1 MSGFFE
7 EAKRRNVYRVAAAY
21 IIGAA
26 GVIQMASAAF
36 PAWELPNWGLR
47 LVIVLLLLG
56 FPVALMLAWAYDITA
71 QGLVVTPTTAVPRA
85 HRRRNI
91 IMLVATGVTISAAA
105 GFFLLPRVSA
115 RKIDK
120 SIAVLPFENLSEEK
134 TNAFFA
140 DGMQDEILTNLSRIG
155 DLRVISRTSVMQYKS
170 GIARNLREIGQ
181 QLGVAHVVEGSVQR
195 SGNRVRINA
204 QLVDVRTDRH
214 LWGQTYDRDLADVFA
229 IQSEIAKTIADQLEA
244 KLSPAE
250 KDAIERAPTSD
261 ITAFDLY
268 TLAKNLCLTAFG
280 SSTTKANLLQAAD
293 LLNQAVARDPSF
305 LEAYCLLAFAHDGV
319 YWVGFDHT
327 PARLAQAE
335 SAVQAAS
342 RLQPNAGET
351 HLARAQNLYWGY
363 LDYDGALAELEV
375 AAQSLPNHP
384 RVVELKGYIER
395 RQGRWDE
402 SNRDLNRAIELDPQN
417 ILTLQQTAQNYQGLR
432 LYDDEKSLL
441 ARALAFEPNDAV
453 TKVQHAF
460 VELGS
465 KADTR
470 PLHQMIE
477 SIRAT
482 NPAAI
487 PSIAN
492 NWLLCALAERDGTA
506 AENALTAFGESP
518 ITFGSTENVLF
529 NRLFVEGV
537 IARMTKD
544 EDRARSAFIAARAEQ
559 EKIIQAQPNYGP
571 ALCVLG
577 LIDAGLGRREEA
589 LREGRRAVELLP
601 VEKDQV
607 GGNVMIKYLAM
618 IAAWLGD
625 KDLAFEQLAIAL
637 RRPSDLSYG
646 QLKLM
651 PFWDPLRGDPQFEK
665 LVEEAKQPVVL
676 K

>member
-1 MSGFFE
+1 MTGFFE

-21 IIGAA
+21 IIAAA

-56 FPVALMLAWAYDITA
+56 FPVALMLGWAYDITA
-71 QGLVVTPTTAVPRA
+71 QGLEVTPTMAVPRA

-115 RKIDK
+115 HKIDK

-134 TNAFFA
+134 TNVFFA
-140 DGMQDEILTNLSRIG
+140 DGMQDEILTNLARIA

-195 SGNRVRINA
+195 SGNRVRVNA

-214 LWGQTYDRDLADVFA
+214 LWGQTYDRDLADVFS
-229 IQSEIAKTIADQLEA
+229 IQSEIAKAIADQLEA

-268 TLAKNLCLTAFG
+268 TRAKNLCLTAFG
-280 SSTTKANLLQAAD
+280 SSTTKANLLRAAD

-305 LEAYCLLAFAHDGV
+305 FQAYCLLAFAHDGV

-342 RLQPNAGET
+342 LLQPNAGET

-375 AAQSLPNHP
+375 AEQGLPNDP
-384 RVVELKGYIER
+384 RVVGLKGYIER
-395 RQGRWDE
+395 RQGRWGE
-402 SNRDLNRAIELDPQN
+402 SNRDLKRAIELDPHN

-432 LYDDEKSLL
+432 LYVDEKSLL
-441 ARALAFEPNDAV
+441 ARVLTIEPNDAV

-465 KADTR
+465 KADTQA
-470 PLHQMIE
+470 LHQIIE

-492 NWLLCALAERDGTA
+492 NWLVCALVERDGT
-506 AENALTAFGESP
+506 T
-518 ITFGSTENVLF
+518 
-529 NRLFVEGV
+529 
-537 IARMTKD
+537 
-544 EDRARSAFIAARAEQ
+544 
-559 EKIIQAQPNYGP
+559 
-571 ALCVLG
+571 
-577 LIDAGLGRREEA
+577 
-589 LREGRRAVELLP
+589 
-601 VEKDQV
+601 
-607 GGNVMIKYLAM
+607 
-618 IAAWLGD
+618 
-625 KDLAFEQLAIAL
+625 
-637 RRPSDLSYG
+637 
-646 QLKLM
+646 
-651 PFWDPLRGDPQFEK
+651 
-665 LVEEAKQPVVL
+665 
-676 K
+676 

>member
-1 MSGFFE
+1 MNGFFE
-7 EAKRRNVYRVAAAY
+7 EAKQRKVYRVAAAY
-21 IIGAA
+21 IIAAA

-140 DGMQDEILTNLSRIG
+140 DGMQDEILTNLSRIA

-214 LWGQTYDRDLADVFA
+214 LWAQTYDRDLPDVFA

-250 KDAIERAPTSD
+250 KDALERAPTSD

-305 LEAYCLLAFAHDGV
+305 LQAYCLLAFAHDGV
-319 YWVGFDHT
+319 YFVGFDHT

-375 AAQSLPNHP
+375 AAQGCP
-384 RVVELKGYIER
+384 I
-395 RQGRWDE
+395 
-402 SNRDLNRAIELDPQN
+402 
-417 ILTLQQTAQNYQGLR
+417 
-432 LYDDEKSLL
+432 
-441 ARALAFEPNDAV
+441 
-453 TKVQHAF
+453 
-460 VELGS
+460 
-465 KADTR
+465 
-470 PLHQMIE
+470 
-477 SIRAT
+477 IR
-482 NPAAI
+482 
-487 PSIAN
+487 
-492 NWLLCALAERDGTA
+492 E
-506 AENALTAFGESP
+506 
-518 ITFGSTENVLF
+518 
-529 NRLFVEGV
+529 
-537 IARMTKD
+537 
-544 EDRARSAFIAARAEQ
+544 
-559 EKIIQAQPNYGP
+559 
-571 ALCVLG
+571 
-577 LIDAGLGRREEA
+577 
-589 LREGRRAVELLP
+589 
-601 VEKDQV
+601 
-607 GGNVMIKYLAM
+607 
-618 IAAWLGD
+618 
-625 KDLAFEQLAIAL
+625 
-637 RRPSDLSYG
+637 
-646 QLKLM
+646 
-651 PFWDPLRGDPQFEK
+651 
-665 LVEEAKQPVVL
+665 
-676 K
+676 